1 MAVDYE
7 RAAVKATETLIRYG
21 IGTAPI
27 DPLPILKR
35 TPGVLVMTFEER
47 SNRTNV
53 DRKEILETLGCTNQD
68 AVTTVFVEDDGLKYV
83 VTYNRMLSAR
93 IVDRALARELG
104 HIVLGHDGTKPE
116 EIRNEEAKTF
126 AHHLMCPRPLIHALQ
141 DAGIRLT
148 VESVGNITGF
158 YDYCLSCI
166 RKQPGVTVPPELN
179 RIVRD
184 QFMPYILNL
193 VDFLKYASSRDES
206 ALADFGHYM
215 EGYEE

>member
-35 TPGVLVMTFEER
+35 TPGVLVMTFEEM
-47 SNRTNV
+47 SNKTNV